1 MATSMAHAHRQ
12 GLLQGIERPR
22 PAKAKLDLQDLEK
35 AARLL
40 RLAIAKAGLTPK
52 EASALVDVNDASQFN
67 RMLDGIEKFPVHLLL
82 SHKARVILRE
92 LLIQTMVESGECQ
105 VERVVRIKESA

>member
-1 MATSMAHAHRQ
+1 MGAMLQQQRRSL
-12 GLLQGIERPR
+12 LLQGIEKPR
-22 PAKAKLDLQDLEK
+22 AAKAKLDLQDLEK

-82 SHKARVILRE
+82 NVKARIILRE
-92 LLIQTMVESGECQ
+92 LLIQALKDSGECE
-105 VERVVRIKESA
+105 VERVVRIKETA